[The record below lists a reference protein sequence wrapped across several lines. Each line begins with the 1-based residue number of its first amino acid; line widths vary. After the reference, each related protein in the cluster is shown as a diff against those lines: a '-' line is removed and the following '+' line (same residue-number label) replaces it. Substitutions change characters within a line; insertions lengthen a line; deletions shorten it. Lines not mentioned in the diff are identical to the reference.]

1 MTTLENTLRKIKP
14 NLWIVSKS
22 MFENFIKKDK
32 DFKEA
37 NIWEKLKYNCSES
50 FKGTLL
56 ELDLFVDSNLED
68 EDLWL
73 INKDKMLVANP
84 NKEKL
89 K

>member
-22 MFENFIKKDK
+22 MFENFIKKNNY
-32 DFKEA
+32 FKEA

>member
-22 MFENFIKKDK
+22 MFENFIKKNK

-37 NIWEKLKYNCSES
+37 NICEKLKYNCSES